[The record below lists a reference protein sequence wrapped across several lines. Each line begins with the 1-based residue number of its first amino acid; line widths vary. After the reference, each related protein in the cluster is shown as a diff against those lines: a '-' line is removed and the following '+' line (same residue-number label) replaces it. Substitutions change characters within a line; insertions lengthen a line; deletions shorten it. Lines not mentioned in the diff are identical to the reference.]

1 VPRVRASLCVAIFA
15 VMASCAPAEDAE
27 VRELC
32 DAYCECTSVTRVD
45 RGACHQSCTARL
57 DESAPWACSGYVDGL
72 SCLALEECL
81 EPYLE
86 IYDYG
91 AGSSPSEE

>member
-1 VPRVRASLCVAIFA
+1 MRASLCVAIFA
-15 VMASCAPAEDAE
+15 VMASCAPAEEAE

-32 DAYCECTSVTRVD
+32 DAYCECTSVTRLD
-45 RGACHQSCTARL
+45 RGTCYQSCMARL
-57 DESAPWACSGYVDGL
+57 DDSAQWACGGYVDGL

-86 IYDYG
+86 TYDRG
-91 AGSSPSEE
+91 AGSSTPEE